1 MYIEGAGEGAD
12 EIVFSNL
19 GDVVTNG
26 SGDEDVSSWLFT
38 GFVLQPDNKIA
49 ITDPQIRVLF
59 EISPNFKLLKLVCP
73 PPNIP
78 AIHHIKLF

>member
-19 GDVVTNG
+19 GVVVTKG
-26 SGDEDVSSWLFT
+26 SGDEDVSNWLFT
-38 GFVLQPDNKIA
+38 DLVLQPDNKIA

-59 EISPNFKLLKLVCP
+59 EISPNFKLLKIVVPLSIFFSYLSTKIV
-73 PPNIP
+73 
-78 AIHHIKLF
+78 